1 MRWISNTGPIIALA
15 KVRKLHLLRDLVGGV
30 WIPPVV
36 HRELYGKLDEDT
48 PAIERAL
55 SSFISVHEPGPVEK
69 TASTLLMGLD
79 AGERQVIELAL
90 TAGPDSIVLMDDYAG
105 REMAKR
111 FRLRVTGT
119 VGLLLQA
126 KEQRLIGE
134 VVEVLH
140 RMRQNGYWLSD
151 EVIEIARRLARE

>member
-1 MRWISNTGPIIALA
+1 MSNTGPIIALA
-15 KVRKLHLLRDLVGGV
+15 KVRKLSLLRSLVGEV
-30 WIPPVV
+30 WIPPIV

-48 PAIERAL
+48 PAIEKAL
-55 SSFISVHEPGPVEK
+55 SSFISAHEPGPVEK
-69 TASTLLMGLD
+69 AASALLMGLD

-90 TAGPDSIVLMDDYAG
+90 TVGPDSIVLMDDYAG

-111 FRLRVTGT
+111 FRLRLTGT

-126 KEQRLIGE
+126 KEQQLIGA

-140 RMRQNGYWLSD
+140 RIRQNGYWLSD
-151 EVIEIARRLARE
+151 EVIETARILARE